1 MKFFSYLSIALLLC
15 FAVAV
20 NAQSNKFG
28 HINSAE
34 LLQMMPEI
42 KAADST
48 LAAYQKQLEDQNQAM
63 LNEYQGKV
71 TDYQKNETTMPD
83 AVKDVKQQEI
93 QDLQQRIQTFQQT
106 AQDKFQQKKEEL
118 YSPILKKAEDAI
130 IAAVAEAKQSD
141 ANDLDAAIRAAE
153 TSVRGKPE
161 VAWDM
166 LRLLE
171 IGAAPLGYDRQRI
184 AHPGELE
191 GHQPDSIA
199 PPGAEPV
206 LQCRAAGPA
215 GRGTGTPWP
224 SRGSGRPG
232 RTRSPSGR

>member
-1 MKFFSYLSIALLLC
+1 MKFFTYLSIALLLC
-15 FAVAV
+15 ITVAV
-20 NAQSNKFG
+20 NAQSNKLG

-34 LLQMMPEI
+34 LLQMMPDI

-130 IAAVAEAKQSD
+130 KQVAKENSYAYVFDTSAGAVIYAQDSD
-141 ANDLDAAIRAAE
+141 DLMAI
-153 TSVRGKPE
+153 VKKK
-161 VAWDM
+161 
-166 LRLLE
+166 LNLK
-171 IGAAPLGYDRQRI
+171 
-184 AHPGELE
+184 
-191 GHQPDSIA
+191 
-199 PPGAEPV
+199 
-206 LQCRAAGPA
+206 
-215 GRGTGTPWP
+215 
-224 SRGSGRPG
+224 
-232 RTRSPSGR
+232 

>member
-71 TDYQKNETTMPD
+71 TDYQKNEATMPD

-130 IAAVAEAKQSD
+130 KAVAKENSYAYVFDTSAGAVIYAQDSD
-141 ANDLDAAIRAAE
+141 DLMA
-153 TSVRGKPE
+153 TVKKK
-161 VAWDM
+161 
-166 LRLLE
+166 
-171 IGAAPLGYDRQRI
+171 LG
-184 AHPGELE
+184 LK
-191 GHQPDSIA
+191 
-199 PPGAEPV
+199 
-206 LQCRAAGPA
+206 
-215 GRGTGTPWP
+215 
-224 SRGSGRPG
+224 
-232 RTRSPSGR
+232 

>member
-15 FAVAV
+15 FTVAV

-71 TDYQKNETTMPD
+71 TEYQKNEATMPD
-83 AVKDVKQQEI
+83 AVKDVKQQEV

-130 IAAVAEAKQSD
+130 KQVAKENSYAYVFDTSAGAVIYAQDSD
-141 ANDLDAAIRAAE
+141 DLMA
-153 TSVRGKPE
+153 TVKKK
-161 VAWDM
+161 
-166 LRLLE
+166 
-171 IGAAPLGYDRQRI
+171 LG
-184 AHPGELE
+184 LK
-191 GHQPDSIA
+191 
-199 PPGAEPV
+199 
-206 LQCRAAGPA
+206 
-215 GRGTGTPWP
+215 
-224 SRGSGRPG
+224 
-232 RTRSPSGR
+232 